1 MLISLCQV
9 PSLGGE
15 RAGIMSPIRITE
27 LAVFRSRTALVVL
40 AVTLTI
46 AMVAGLGLT
55 VRKAAIN
62 IADASH
68 TSAQLAQVHGD
79 LVSINRERGFV
90 IRAAKESGDRR
101 WESRYRSLGAQLEK
115 RLHDASELAV
125 SPVVKAAAA
134 RASSLRQRVAL
145 AESRAFAEIRK
156 GNPVKASQII
166 SDPRYVA
173 NADAYNKAVDNL
185 LSATWEHVE
194 LQRVAA
200 QKTTRMALIGAVVV
214 LIVLSIIWYA
224 ILRDAQKRGKA
235 LAVAQA
241 ELLAYRDKLEQRVRE
256 RTQALKKA
264 RDTAESASKAKS
276 EFLAVMSHEIRTPLN
291 GILGMTK
298 ALSQTEVSSEQSSM
312 LEVVEQSGAA
322 LLTILNDVLDMSKI
336 EAGEF
341 KLHNSEFT
349 IREISH
355 SSLEMF
361 GHAARSKG
369 LNFEVQT
376 NIDKDMRFVGDAAR
390 IRQVLNNL
398 LSNAVKFTQKG
409 GIKVFLSEETDN
421 EQITYLS
428 VSVIDT
434 GAGIPLL
441 AQKSIFDRFTQ
452 VDSSLSREHQG
463 TGLGLAICKELVERM
478 DGEINLKSEP
488 GNGSKFCFFVSVK
501 KAQTLQVSEESGTDK
516 VVAEKKVKR
525 ALRILVAEDNPTNRM
540 VIKAILSHAKAEVT
554 FVEDGQEAVKTW
566 QAQPFDLVLMDI
578 QMPHMNGVEATQAIR
593 QIEANEHMHKTPIVA
608 VTANAM
614 PHQRDEYLAAGMDDH
629 VAKPIEPQLL
639 YAAMKGALNNNKPA
653 NESAPF
659 CAANG

>member
-1 MLISLCQV
+1 
-9 PSLGGE
+9 
-15 RAGIMSPIRITE
+15 MSPIRITE

-115 RLHDASELAV
+115 RLHDASELAI

-134 RASSLRQRVAL
+134 RAGSLRQRVAQ

-156 GNPVKASQII
+156 GNAVKASQII

-173 NADAYNKAVDNL
+173 NADAYNKAVDDL
-185 LSATWEHVE
+185 LRATWTHVE
-194 LQRVAA
+194 QQRVAA
-200 QKTTRMALIGAVVV
+200 QKTTRMALTGDVVV
-214 LIVLSIIWYA
+214 LIILSLIWYA

-336 EAGEF
+336 EAGQF
-341 KLHNSEFT
+341 KLHKSEFT

-361 GHAARSKG
+361 GHAARAKG
-369 LNFEVQT
+369 LTFDVQS
-376 NIDKDMRFVGDAAR
+376 NIDEDTRFIGDAAR

-421 EQITYLS
+421 EQTTYLS
-428 VSVIDT
+428 VSVMDT

-452 VDSSLSREHQG
+452 VDSSLSREYQG

-488 GNGSKFCFFVSVK
+488 GKGSKFCFFVSVK
-501 KAQTLQVSEESGTDK
+501 KVENMQVSEESSTDK
-516 VVAEKKVKR
+516 AGAEKKTKR

-540 VIKAILSHAKAEVT
+540 VIKAILSHAKADVT

-593 QIEANEHMHKTPIVA
+593 QIEASEQMPKTPIVA

-614 PHQRDEYLAAGMDDH
+614 PHQRQEYLAAGMDDH
-629 VAKPIEPQLL
+629 VAKPIEPQRL
-639 YAAMKGALNNNKPA
+639 YAAMKGALSNHNQPA
-653 NESAPF
+653 NESSPI